1 MNIFY
6 SNRLFLRGEI
16 ALLVLF
22 TMTSFLFAF
31 PHDDIEGSQ
40 LMTKKY
46 KIGRNGING
55 NPIFIDEASMQKHW
69 MLIGGTGRGKSKLL
83 EPRCRYHI
91 RKNHGMMVLDPHGSL
106 YDDLLAYAT
115 AAGYRNRIIAIN
127 PNDTEYS
134 VGLNFLANPWL
145 DEAALASQVMKAIA
159 KVFGQNEGDVLPR
172 LERWQRNLLMSL
184 IAAKLTLADMLDF
197 LSISNPMYRQA
208 ALNHVSNSYVVNEWL
223 GFDSMKKRSDME
235 NLIEAPLNR
244 AAKLILSDPIRRIL
258 GQDNS
263 TIDIPKAIESGK
275 IILVNL
281 APKRVSRECQQVLG
295 ILLVD
300 QIVNYAFQ
308 RSKKKSKKPFYVI
321 IDEAAELTSN
331 DLPYSLQALRKYGI
345 FFTLCFQT
353 LAQTKQIPAYYE
365 NLMSNTDVKIAFKT
379 SRKDAEELVGEL
391 FAGRMNGTIVKDE
404 LYRTLLIPKE
414 SRRTIISNSTSEST
428 SIGEADSVG
437 DSYGESQGRGNSHN
451 SSSGTAEQFMPESD
465 FFGLDAPNTRV
476 ISNSFGISSSNFD
489 SYSSGNFN
497 SYSKT
502 ISNTSGRS
510 IGKTVVPFYE
520 YLRESELS
528 NRQYFTIEEIRE
540 KFISWIQCQP
550 MRHAQ
555 IKIGDNMAI
564 PIITKPVEDVRVL
577 EKDKLKTIARSNL
590 RYALPVKQVDWLIE
604 QRRIEL
610 LEQSERDAERVEED
624 IENERWQ

>member
-1 MNIFY
+1 M
-6 SNRLFLRGEI
+6 
-16 ALLVLF
+16 
-22 TMTSFLFAF
+22 
-31 PHDDIEGSQ
+31 
-40 LMTKKY
+40 KKY
-46 KIGRNGING
+46 KIGEHGING
-55 NPIFIDEASMQKHW
+55 NPIFIDGDSMQKHW

-83 EPRCRYHI
+83 ESRCRYHI
-91 RKNHGMMVLDPHGSL
+91 KQNHGMIVFDPHGSL
-106 YDDLLAYAT
+106 YDGLLTYAT
-115 AAGYRNRIIAIN
+115 VAGYRDRIISIN

-208 ALNHVSNSYVVNEWL
+208 ALNNVSNSYVVNEWL

-263 TIDIPKAIESGK
+263 TIDIPEAIERGK

-308 RSKKKSKKPFYVI
+308 RSPKNSKKPFYVI
-321 IDEAAELTSN
+321 VDEAAELTSN

-353 LAQTKQIPAYYE
+353 LAQTRQIPAYYE

-379 SRKDAEELVGEL
+379 SRVDAEELVGEL
-391 FAGRMNGTIVKDE
+391 FAGRMKGTVVKDE
-404 LYRTLLIPKE
+404 LYRTMITPRE
-414 SRRTIISNSTSEST
+414 TTRTILSESTSES
-428 SIGEADSVG
+428 ESVG
-437 DSYGESQGRGNSHN
+437 ESDAYGDSSSEGRGSGNANS
-451 SSSGTAEQFMPESD
+451 SSSGTAEQFMPDSGI
-465 FFGLDAPNTRV
+465 FSLNNPNTTV
-476 ISNSFGISSSNFD
+476 VSNSLGWSNSNFD
-489 SYSSGNFN
+489 SHSSGSFS

-502 ISNTSGRS
+502 ISNTKGRS
-510 IGKTVVPFYE
+510 VGRTVVPFYE

-550 MRHAQ
+550 MRHSQ
-555 IKIGDNMAI
+555 IKIGDNKAI
-564 PIITKPVEDVRVL
+564 PIITKLVTEVRAL
-577 EKDKLKTIARSNL
+577 EKDKLKTISRSNDK
-590 RYALPVKQVDWLIE
+590 YALPVLEVDKLIE
-604 QRRIEL
+604 RRRSKLLGQFDENAERIE
-610 LEQSERDAERVEED
+610 EEIEDA
-624 IENERWQ
+624 RWQ